1 MPTTEKRKL
10 KILYVGNFSE
20 KSVGEPEIAY
30 ALEKLGHEVTKVD
43 EEQGIIPKL
52 RTMLWARE
60 KYDFLLFAKFRVG
73 THEEIRD
80 FLRDL
85 RGIKIPSVCW
95 LFDLYWGYRRENEIA
110 YNMSPW
116 TGADIVLTT
125 DGGHDDKWKKYGIK
139 HFLLRQGIDERVEM
153 GTPTFDTKAE
163 IGFVGSRLTW
173 AGWPYRGTLL
183 DFLSVAYGNKFQHF
197 GSDGRLRHEEL
208 GNLLATLKIT
218 ICDTVYSPY
227 YWSNRIYEMM
237 GRGGFVIHPRI
248 EGLEKEFEEFKH
260 FIPYKVGNFKDLKQK
275 IDYYLE
281 HDEERE
287 VIRKAGFEH
296 IHKNLTYTHRVKE
309 LIQKLEEQKII

>member
-1 MPTTEKRKL
+1 MSTTEKRKL
-10 KILYVGNFSE
+10 KILYVGNFSP

-30 ALEKLGHEVTKVD
+30 ALERLGHEVTKVD

-125 DGGHDDKWKKYGIK
+125 DGGHDDKWKKYGIQ
-139 HFLLRQGIDERVEM
+139 HFLLRQGIDERVKM
-153 GTPTFDTKAE
+153 GSATFDTKAQ

-173 AGWPYRGTLL
+173 AGWPYRGRLL
-183 DFLSVAYGNKFQHF
+183 DFLSVAYEDKFEHF
-197 GSDGRLRHEEL
+197 GSDGKLRHEEL

-248 EGLEKEFEEFKH
+248 EGLEKEFEEYKH

-281 HDEERE
+281 HNEERE
-287 VIRKAGFEH
+287 TIRKAGFEH
-296 IHKNLTYTHRVKE
+296 VHKNLTYTHRVKE
-309 LIQKLEEQKII
+309 LIQRLEEQKII